1 MDQSRPALVAASLAE
16 FCSRPPVTAAGPG
29 PVTEQ
34 QHWLL
39 DLFHQVAASAPAYQD
54 FLRQHEVK
62 AADVRTL
69 ADFRRLPLMTKENY
83 HTRYPLSQRC
93 RGGELASCDMIAV
106 SSGSTGRPTYW
117 PRFVTDELAAA
128 ARFEQIF
135 HDSFEADRKPTL
147 AVVCFPLGTWVGGL
161 YTASCCRHLA
171 IKGYQITVVAP
182 GNDKEEILRVVPELA
197 PDFAQTVL
205 LGYPP
210 FLKDLVD
217 TGIARGVPWASM
229 DIRLVLA
236 GEVFSEDWRDLI
248 GTRAGML
255 RPAHDSAALYGTA
268 DGGVLGNETPLSIT
282 IRRFLAGSPDT
293 AQAMFGQ
300 SRLPTLVQYD
310 PRSRFFEEQDGTL
323 LFSADSGVPL
333 LRYHIADEGGIVT
346 YGRAIELCRQHGFD
360 PLDALGSGPGS
371 PGAPGNAPG
380 SPGSAPGSLGAGRGV
395 RELPFVYV
403 FGRSHLAVSFYGANV
418 YPENIAAGLEQPQ
431 VNAWVTGKFV
441 LEVVE
446 DADRNRR
453 LAVAVELAPGEPA
466 PDELTPGELA
476 PGEHGDP
483 ERQRIAAES
492 IRTQLRRLNSEFA
505 HYVPE
510 ECQEPQVTLL
520 PAGDPGYFPRGVKHR
535 YTRKPAPGG

>member
-1 MDQSRPALVAASLAE
+1 MDQSRPARVAASLAE
-16 FCSRPPVTAAGPG
+16 FCSRPPVTAAEPG
-29 PVTEQ
+29 PAAEQ
-34 QHWLL
+34 QWLL
-39 DLFHQVAASAPAYQD
+39 DLFHQVAASVPAYQD

-69 ADFRRLPLMTKENY
+69 ADFRRLPLVTKENY

-93 RGGELASCDMIAV
+93 RDGELASCDMIAV

-135 HDSFEADRKPTL
+135 HDSFEVHTKPTL

-171 IKGYQITVVAP
+171 IKGYRVTVVAP

-229 DIRLVLA
+229 NIRLVLA

-248 GTRAGML
+248 GTRAGMR

-282 IRRFLAGSPDT
+282 IRRFLAGSPGT

-310 PRSRFFEEQDGTL
+310 PRSRFFEEHNGTL
-323 LFSADSGVPL
+323 LFTADSGVPL
-333 LRYHIADEGGIVT
+333 IRYHIADEGGIVA
-346 YGRAIELCRQHGFD
+346 YEQAIELCRQHGFD
-360 PLDALGSGPGS
+360 PLDALGSS
-371 PGAPGNAPG
+371 PGALGS
-380 SPGSAPGSLGAGRGV
+380 SPGALGAGRAV

-453 LAVAVELAPGEPA
+453 LAVAVELAPGEQA
-466 PDELTPGELA
+466 PD
-476 PGEHGDP
+476 EHGDP
-483 ERQRIAAES
+483 ERQRTAAQS

-520 PAGDPGYFPRGVKHR
+520 AAGDPDYFPRGVKHR
-535 YTRKPAPGG
+535 YTRKSAPGG